1 MFVVFTFAG
10 GEVARATVPD
20 WQPRDPHFW
29 LDWPSSHRPCQT
41 VIVNNLQHGEVAG
54 FLTIIWDTKALQD
67 QSQKTLAS
75 ALIMDVVDPALVT
88 ASLVLAAPSIVI
100 AGSKSRTVEPV
111 TAPGSGI
118 QAHCPTTSIIPRRK
132 VGSVP
137 YAGSGEIRHCTEMGV
152 VALTFD
158 DGPSAYTD
166 DLLDLLD
173 QYGAKATFFI
183 TGNNNGVHEI
193 DDCSTGYPA
202 IIKRMYDSGHQIAS
216 HTWGHPDLS
225 GIGEEEFDRQIYRN
239 EMAIR
244 NILGIIPT
252 YIRPPYISC
261 DYTCAQKLDE
271 MGYHNIYFDVDT
283 VDYWNNDAELIHNAM
298 DNVDAAIAANGED
311 PSQSSFLILQHDIHY
326 HSVYSLTEYILE
338 RMAEAGY
345 STATV
350 GTCLG
355 DPPRESTASLDS
367 RLLDG
372 IFDTTT
378 VVAPVDDEAVYGE
391 EQEEREEDRK

>member
-1 MFVVFTFAG
+1 MHLVAVLIVAIAVVALPRNGYRSKSDQAIESNPNREYNNTG
-10 GEVARATVPD
+10 GIQEHYCGA
-20 WQPRDPHFW
+20 HN
-29 LDWPSSHRPCQT
+29 S
-41 VIVNNLQHGEVAG
+41 
-54 FLTIIWDTKALQD
+54 TKF
-67 QSQKTLAS
+67 QKTDTLY
-75 ALIMDVVDPALVT
+75 LPHTDTNIHKREM
-88 ASLVLAAPSIVI
+88 
-100 AGSKSRTVEPV
+100 G
-111 TAPGSGI
+111 
-118 QAHCPTTSIIPRRK
+118 PTTSIIPRQK

-152 VALTFD
+152 FALTFD

-202 IIKRMYDSGHQIAS
+202 IIRRMYASGHQIAS

-225 GIGEEEFDRQIYRN
+225 GVDGEEFDRQMYRN

-252 YIRPPYISC
+252 YMRPPYISC
-261 DYTCAQKLDE
+261 DYTCAQKLDD

-298 DNVDAAIAANGED
+298 DNVDAAIAASGGD
-311 PSQSSFLILQHDIHY
+311 PSQSSFLILQHDLHY
-326 HSVYSLTEYILE
+326 HSVYSLTEYILR

-345 STATV
+345 GTSVTV

-355 DPPRESTASLDS
+355 DPSQNWYHDAQPA
-367 RLLDG
+367 
-372 IFDTTT
+372 T
-378 VVAPVDDEAVYGE
+378 VEC
-391 EQEEREEDRK
+391 

>member
-1 MFVVFTFAG
+1 MRP
-10 GEVARATVPD
+10 VAVLLVATAVIALPRLIYHYEPD
-20 WQPRDPHFW
+20 GATEAIESNPV
-29 LDWPSSHRPCQT
+29 T
-41 VIVNNLQHGEVAG
+41 EYNN
-54 FLTIIWDTKALQD
+54 TW
-67 QSQKTLAS
+67 
-75 ALIMDVVDPALVT
+75 
-88 ASLVLAAPSIVI
+88 APSNGSATSNGTYTPPGNWTNI
-100 AGSKSRTVEPV
+100 ASVGFNYGRCGSDFGNCES
-111 TAPGSGI
+111 GSCCSHYGYCGI
-118 QAHCPTTSIIPRRK
+118 QEPYCGDRNSTKFQNLGILYPPHSNTSIHKREMGPTRSIIPRRK

-137 YAGSGEIRHCTEMGV
+137 YAGSGEIRHCTEMGT

-173 QYGAKATFFI
+173 EYGAKATFFI

-225 GIGEEEFDRQIYRN
+225 GVDEEEFDRQMYRN

-244 NILGIIPT
+244 NILGVIPT
-252 YIRPPYISC
+252 YMRPPYISC
-261 DYTCAQKLDE
+261 DYTCAQKLDD

-298 DNVDAAIAANGED
+298 DNVDAAISAKGWD
-311 PSQSSFLILQHDIHY
+311 PSQGSFLILQHDIHY
-326 HSVYSLTEYILE
+326 HSVYSLTEYILN

-345 STATV
+345 GTSVTV

-355 DPPRESTASLDS
+355 DPPRNWYRDAQPA
-367 RLLDG
+367 
-372 IFDTTT
+372 T
-378 VVAPVDDEAVYGE
+378 VEC
-391 EQEEREEDRK
+391 